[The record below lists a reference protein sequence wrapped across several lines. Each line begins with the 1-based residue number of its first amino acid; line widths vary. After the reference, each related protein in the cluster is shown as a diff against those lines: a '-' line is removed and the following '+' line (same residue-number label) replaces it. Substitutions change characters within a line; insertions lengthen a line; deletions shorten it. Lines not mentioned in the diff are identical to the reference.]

1 MPKEDIIL
9 KILETMKEME
19 NNHYKQINR
28 LIDECSSLWQKC
40 ANLQERIEK
49 LESDKE

>member
-40 ANLQERIEK
+40 ANLQERIEN
-49 LESDKE
+49 LESNTK

>member
-1 MPKEDIIL
+1 MTEEDMIL

-19 NNHYKQINR
+19 NNHYKQTNR
-28 LIDECSSLWQKC
+28 LIDECSSLWEKC

-49 LESDKE
+49 LESEK